1 MMFPI
6 PTQPVLVMRM
16 RSTPFVLYTVS
27 GLTFVLTRLSGLA
40 LIGSASANEV
50 NSELFKN
57 DLLLLNSLVSSL
69 LFFVY
74 VFF

>member
-1 MMFPI
+1 MFPI

-27 GLTFVLTRLSGLA
+27 GSTFVFTRLSGLI

-57 DLLLLNSLVSSL
+57 DLLFTDILL
-69 LFFVY
+69 LFIASL
-74 VFF
+74 